1 MKPIARLFGQFSL
14 KTKILGVSGLF
25 LTGMTVLFLVG
36 GWVLKQQVDTIEQA
50 VKVASL
56 RVGEANETR
65 LAIADMDRL
74 IQALIA
80 ADEPGAIRKAAVGTI
95 RGGALV
101 DESLA
106 QLRESF
112 GDHAEV
118 RRLAELMQAIRPR
131 QMQIIGLA
139 RRNEDA
145 KALEQAQA
153 IGSQFEQ
160 VKTLAG
166 RVAEESEK
174 ALEADLAR
182 AKGEILQA
190 IQLFGL
196 LCALGV
202 VVGIVI
208 AVAASRMMSR
218 PLREID
224 TVMQA
229 VAAGDLTR
237 MPEVD
242 RIGRDEIGRSIE
254 AIRSTVT
261 RLRDMLGEIAAASD
275 GVDREA
281 AGVGHHA
288 AELDAISAELQRSVA
303 SIQEQSRA
311 ASETTASA
319 AGRLGEASAQARTA
333 AEAADDSSRQIL
345 RTASDF
351 SAFREEMEQTANQSR
366 ELATIAEK
374 ITSITQ
380 TISGISEQTN
390 LLALNAAIEA
400 ARAGEQGRGFAVVA
414 DEVRTLAGHTSS
426 AVDEISNLVADI
438 SSSVDVT
445 VAAMARALDNAN
457 QYIERLQASAEQTD
471 QSSAQIQGIS
481 QALDE
486 VVQLMSVQR
495 QAVETIAESAEQLGA
510 VSGRNLA
517 QAGELRGRSD
527 NLLAAS
533 RSLSDVVSH
542 FTL

>member
-1 MKPIARLFGQFSL
+1 
-14 KTKILGVSGLF
+14 
-25 LTGMTVLFLVG
+25 
-36 GWVLKQQVDTIEQA
+36 
-50 VKVASL
+50 
-56 RVGEANETR
+56 
-65 LAIADMDRL
+65 
-74 IQALIA
+74 
-80 ADEPGAIRKAAVGTI
+80 
-95 RGGALV
+95 
-101 DESLA
+101 
-106 QLRESF
+106 
-112 GDHAEV
+112 
-118 RRLAELMQAIRPR
+118 
-131 QMQIIGLA
+131 
-139 RRNEDA
+139 
-145 KALEQAQA
+145 
-153 IGSQFEQ
+153 
-160 VKTLAG
+160 
-166 RVAEESEK
+166 
-174 ALEADLAR
+174 
-182 AKGEILQA
+182 
-190 IQLFGL
+190 

-457 QYIERLQASAEQTD
+457 QYIERLQASAKQTD